1 MRSLILSPNEEG
13 IKDVIHQQF
22 DIAKIILEHGLVPI
36 LEMEVD
42 IHSMEKAKSEEILK
56 RELLEELNKLDPNAK
71 VILEFSLPN
80 VPDFYKEVV
89 EHPNVVRV
97 LAASSGYKKTE
108 ADKKLSQNH
117 GMIASFS
124 RALEEGLM
132 YQETDFEFDMILKE
146 SIQAI
151 FDASIK

>member
-1 MRSLILSPNEEG
+1 
-13 IKDVIHQQF
+13 
-22 DIAKIILEHGLVPI
+22 
-36 LEMEVD
+36 
-42 IHSMEKAKSEEILK
+42 MEKAKSEEILK